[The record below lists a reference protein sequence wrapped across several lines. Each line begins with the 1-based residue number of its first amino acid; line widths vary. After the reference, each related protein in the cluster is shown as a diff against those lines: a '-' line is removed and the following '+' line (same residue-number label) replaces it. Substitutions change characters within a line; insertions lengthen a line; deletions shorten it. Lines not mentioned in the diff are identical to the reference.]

1 MDPIS
6 WLIEAVDSL
15 LIAPYRWPKNPIIGW
30 WLGTVF
36 VAMWCTILG
45 EMTLSFAF
53 WANRSHVKKVSQEMV
68 ERHNQSI
75 NALKAGNKDAYKAI
89 NKLANEAYSKTFFLQ
104 LAMASSS
111 LWPVPLALAWM
122 QTRFSGIN
130 FPLAF
135 SAPVVGE
142 TIKYPFVFIPIY
154 ILSRIVFGK
163 IKHYR
168 TFRRV
173 P

>member
-53 WANRSHVKKVSQEMV
+53 
-68 ERHNQSI
+68 
-75 NALKAGNKDAYKAI
+75 
-89 NKLANEAYSKTFFLQ
+89 
-104 LAMASSS
+104 
-111 LWPVPLALAWM
+111 
-122 QTRFSGIN
+122 
-130 FPLAF
+130 
-135 SAPVVGE
+135 
-142 TIKYPFVFIPIY
+142 
-154 ILSRIVFGK
+154 
-163 IKHYR
+163 
-168 TFRRV
+168 
-173 P
+173 